1 MENSSTIYKAW
12 RAHGLGP
19 GQKPAWLTRRAGRH
33 WGNDLSL
40 ARQQTPRTRKAQDVL
55 RAADRQM
62 SLVVEAL
69 LNLSPY
75 LRDGQIHIDIRK
87 CDRQIALP
95 IPYDSAGPA

>member
-1 MENSSTIYKAW
+1 MHCSVVSFHSGSDRGDFT
-12 RAHGLGP
+12 L
-19 GQKPAWLTRRAGRH
+19 
-33 WGNDLSL
+33 
-40 ARQQTPRTRKAQDVL
+40 L

-62 SLVVEAL
+62 SLIVEAL
-69 LNLSPY
+69 LDLSPY